1 MTLSERDTPV
11 RIRVAA
17 AVVERDGR
25 FLLTRRLVG
34 THLAGYWEFPG
45 GKCHEGEALGAC
57 LQREIREELD
67 AAIEVGR
74 EILSTSHAYPE
85 RVVELHFLE
94 CVLTAPIRP
103 VLGQEILWVGCKDLP
118 DLRLPPA
125 DAELVELLIASRPA
139 DSD

>member
-1 MTLSERDTPV
+1 MTERHGPE

-17 AVVERDGR
+17 AVVERNGR
-25 FLLTRRLVG
+25 FLVTRRLVG

-57 LQREIREELD
+57 LEREIREELD
-67 AAIEVGR
+67 ASIEVGV

-94 CVLTAPIRP
+94 CVLTTPIRP
-103 VLGQEILWVGCKDLP
+103 VLGQEILWVGCEDLP

-125 DAELVELLIASRPA
+125 DRQLVELLTARRPA
-139 DSD
+139 ESD